1 MSLAVKNI
9 GSRIKWYLDQLDIIG
24 KGSGIGQLN

>member
-9 GSRIKWYLDQLDIIG
+9 GSRIKWYLDELYIIA
-24 KGSGIGQLN
+24 KGSGIGQLS